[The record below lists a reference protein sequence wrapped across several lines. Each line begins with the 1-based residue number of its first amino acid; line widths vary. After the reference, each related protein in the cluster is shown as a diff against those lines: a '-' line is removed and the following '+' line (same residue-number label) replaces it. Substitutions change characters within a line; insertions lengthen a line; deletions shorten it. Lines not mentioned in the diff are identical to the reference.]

1 MSETSTIVTPAL
13 RALSRIPGVIAFRLP
28 ASTGS
33 YRIRGAGTG
42 APDIGCVV
50 NGRALFLEA
59 KKPGEEPSADQL
71 KWHEDAR
78 RAGAVVV
85 VVRSVAE
92 AVQAASALL

>member
-13 RALSRIPGVIAFRLP
+13 RALARIPGVIAFRLP

-33 YRIRGAGTG
+33 YRIRGAGAG

-59 KKPGEEPSADQL
+59 KKPGEKSRPGQL
-71 KWHEDAR
+71 RWQEDAR

-85 VVRSVAE
+85 VVHSVAE
-92 AVQAASALL
+92 AVAAVRSLL